1 MTKTTQPDLP
11 TDAPRTLYGAPVGTP
26 PGGGRWT
33 WSAEQAAWVP
43 RQDEPAQDTPT
54 AQYTESPQE

>member
-1 MTKTTQPDLP
+1 MPPKTSPADLP
-11 TDAPRTLYGAPVGTP
+11 QDAHIPIGTP

-33 WSAEQAAWVP
+33 WSAEARDWVP

-54 AQYTESPQE
+54 AQHTESPQE